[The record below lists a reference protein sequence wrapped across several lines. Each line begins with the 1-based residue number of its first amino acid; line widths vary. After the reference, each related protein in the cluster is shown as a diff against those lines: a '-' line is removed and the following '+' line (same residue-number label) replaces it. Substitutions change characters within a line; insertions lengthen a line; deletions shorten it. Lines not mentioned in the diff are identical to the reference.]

1 MSVKKQLSGLLFA
14 VALGA
19 YQVAV
24 VPARADEE
32 QLQRQIN
39 AMKRQLD
46 AMQRELAQSRKQSAQ
61 QRAGSASQQAVTAR
75 NGNEV
80 IIPPAAPPPAADGGL
95 IPTKAVPAWFDGIHV
110 SMAGSFIA
118 LEGACANTA
127 KCQTAQAIRRLAA
140 RAFPCRIRL
149 SGMRESSG

>member
-80 IIPPAAPPPAADGGL
+80 IIPLQPRR
-95 IPTKAVPAWFDGIHV
+95 
-110 SMAGSFIA
+110 
-118 LEGACANTA
+118 
-127 KCQTAQAIRRLAA
+127 RRLT
-140 RAFPCRIRL
+140 
-149 SGMRESSG
+149 EV